1 MRNLSLLC
9 LLFGTLW
16 WAQAK
21 PAWPILPTVKSAV
34 GGSGASD
41 DDEKQSKSHSAAGVP
56 ADAAVLTIR
65 GLCAGQGTKPTGD
78 PSQVSC
84 QTVITRAEFE
94 KLTGAIQPEMT
105 PASKRQLASSYPRL
119 LVMAHE
125 AEQRGLDKQ
134 EHFRQMIAYSR
145 LQILSQDLVH
155 DLEQQATQVPEKDIE
170 DYYHEHLTAFERAT
184 LERLLVPNKKEAEAA
199 VGGASAAVSG
209 TNNDK
214 PGTAA
219 GLDIESGEAMA
230 KEAERLRAR
239 AAAGEDFAKLQRA
252 AYDAAGVSAPIPT
265 TLLVKWRHAALPAA
279 HLSVFDLKPGEISA
293 VFSDSRGHFIYKLD
307 SKEME
312 SLEEARAEIHNLLQ
326 KQRMR
331 DLMKK
336 VEDSAT
342 TEVNQTYFGSSAAP
356 KAPDRS
362 TFTKPDS
369 DKD

>member
-16 WAQAK
+16 WAQAN
-21 PAWPILPTVKSAV
+21 PASPILPSVKSVV
-34 GGSGASD
+34 GGSGASG
-41 DDEKQSKSHSAAGVP
+41 DDEKQSKSHSATEVP
-56 ADAAVLTIR
+56 ADAAVLTIH
-65 GLCAGQGTKPTGD
+65 GLCAGQGTKAAGD
-78 PSQVSC
+78 PSQASC

-105 PASKRQLASSYPRL
+105 PATKLQLASSYPRL
-119 LVMAHE
+119 LVLAHE
-125 AEQRGLDKQ
+125 AEQRGLDQQ

-155 DLEQQATQVPEKDIE
+155 DLQQQASQVPEKDIE

-184 LERLLVPNKKEAEAA
+184 LERLLVPNKKEPDAA
-199 VGGASAAVSG
+199 VGGKNAEGSEMKSE
-209 TNNDK
+209 K
-214 PGTAA
+214 PGAAA
-219 GLDIESGEAMA
+219 GPDIEGEKAMA
-230 KEAERLRAR
+230 EAAERLRAR

-265 TLLVKWRHAALPAA
+265 TLLVKWRHAALPAS
-279 HLSVFDLKPGEISA
+279 HLSVFDLKPGAISA
-293 VFSDSRGHFIYKLD
+293 VFSDSRGFFIYKLD

-312 SLEEARAEIHNLLQ
+312 SLEEARAEIHNILQ

-331 DLMKK
+331 ELMKK
-336 VEDSAT
+336 VEDSAAT
-342 TEVNQTYFGSSAAP
+342 DVNEVYFGSAAAP

-362 TFTKPDS
+362 TFNKPDS
-369 DKD
+369 NKD